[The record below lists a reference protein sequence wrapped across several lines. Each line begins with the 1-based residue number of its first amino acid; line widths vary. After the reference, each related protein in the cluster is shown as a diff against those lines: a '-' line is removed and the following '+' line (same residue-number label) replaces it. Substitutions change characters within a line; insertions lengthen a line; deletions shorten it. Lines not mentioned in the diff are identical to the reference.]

1 MNINGKEYQGR
12 CWLKSGFN
20 CFVRGHLV
28 PKIKCHGHVGCQM
41 AQRVTVLARSVRY
54 PVIRTIMFKASVPAR
69 GRYTS
74 LNESK
79 KTCSESA
86 EMLAMRA
93 SSRSLGAIPEA
104 LHTCIRKGITGL
116 LRWFRFADIFSW
128 SIKSFY
134 QLVTRGWQVKRF
146 YDRVRTDCT

>member
-1 MNINGKEYQGR
+1 M
-12 CWLKSGFN
+12 
-20 CFVRGHLV
+20 

-79 KTCSESA
+79 KTFSESA

-93 SSRSLGAIPEA
+93 SSRSLDAIPEA

-116 LRWFRFADIFSW
+116 LRWFRFADIF
-128 SIKSFY
+128 
-134 QLVTRGWQVKRF
+134 T
-146 YDRVRTDCT
+146 